1 MATTIR
7 RPFRCQLYVTQVSI
21 TIIIIGASVSILFLF
36 VVLFCWFYFYFW
48 RKRYLYEKIEYLGHL
63 HIIKLRMFTL
73 IIIFYRFFLADCLI
87 DALRLVCVC
96 DTLQEI
102 FVDER
107 SLFCIHLLW
116 VTGVFI
122 IKLTRDVA
130 GNVVVL
136 THKLHTNFKSLFF
149 IIIIL
154 NSHFLLFFKTHWKH
168 ACSLFLCAPCFHVI
182 NSTCT
187 C

>member
-1 MATTIR
+1 MYQ
-7 RPFRCQLYVTQVSI
+7 FFFCLLCCCVVLL
-21 TIIIIGASVSILFLF
+21 VLFLF
-36 VVLFCWFYFYFW
+36 LTKEVPIRENWIFRTFAYHQIAYVYFDY
-48 RKRYLYEKIEYLGHL
+48 YILP
-63 HIIKLRMFTL
+63 
-73 IIIFYRFFLADCLI
+73 FFSRWLLDWCIAVG
-87 DALRLVCVC
+87 VCVY